1 MYTSLAFSNFRSI
14 DLLKIENLSTI
25 NLFFGKNNC
34 GKTTVLES
42 IFLLSGM
49 NNPDLFRR
57 CNIFR
62 SYKHIKDFRFFFH
75 NLNTN
80 NTIVLKSSGDTSIY
94 NRKSEISFSEE
105 LVKKVISEK
114 ENSNT
119 TLNTFSTAE
128 ALNIKTT
135 LAKTERFDTKITLS
149 TIKNQES
156 ALLKIPAKYKEQI
169 SCTYLPPN
177 ISFETIPPMVKEVLQ
192 DKKET
197 VVIDALKQIDDR
209 IKDFV
214 LFEDE
219 VMVDVGLEKRIP
231 INILGDGV
239 RKFFTLILAIY
250 RSKNGILLIDEI
262 DNGLHFSTMEKLWRI
277 LLNVATIFNVQLF
290 ITTHNIDS
298 LKGLKNVLASD
309 NSLKNLVSA
318 YKILRKEK
326 IHETLYYNA
335 DSFSTVI
342 QQENEIR

>member
-25 NLFFGKNNC
+25 NLFFGKTNC

-62 SYKHIKDFRFFFH
+62 SYKHIKDFRFF
-75 NLNTN
+75 
-80 NTIVLKSSGDTSIY
+80 
-94 NRKSEISFSEE
+94 
-105 LVKKVISEK
+105 
-114 ENSNT
+114 
-119 TLNTFSTAE
+119 
-128 ALNIKTT
+128 
-135 LAKTERFDTKITLS
+135 
-149 TIKNQES
+149 
-156 ALLKIPAKYKEQI
+156 
-169 SCTYLPPN
+169 
-177 ISFETIPPMVKEVLQ
+177 FETIPPMVKEVLQ

-326 IHETLYYNA
+326 IHETLYYSA